1 MDRAC
6 FRRNCKLVSGR
17 AEVVSAGAEDLVLGV
32 VCVVRGGRGKVP
44 RIRGKMVHFPG
55 EERENGGRINISGGK
70 VPRIRGNLVHFP
82 GRTNQ
87 EWAFRIRISERSG
100 SPGAG
105 NFATG

>member
-1 MDRAC
+1 MDIAC
-6 FRRNCKLVSGR
+6 FRRSCEHVSGK
-17 AEVVSAGAEDLVLGV
+17 AASLVLGV
-32 VCVVRGGRGKVP
+32 VCVGGGKKRGGRGKVP

-55 EERENGGRINISGGK
+55 RT
-70 VPRIRGNLVHFP
+70 
-82 GRTNQ
+82 TNQ

>member
-1 MDRAC
+1 MDIAC
-6 FRRNCKLVSGR
+6 FRWSCELVSGR
-17 AEVVSAGAEDLVLGV
+17 AEVASTGAEDLVLGV
-32 VCVVRGGRGKVP
+32 VCVGGGEKKRGGRGKVP

-55 EERENGGRINISGGK
+55 RT
-70 VPRIRGNLVHFP
+70 
-82 GRTNQ
+82 TNQ

>member
-6 FRRNCKLVSGR
+6 FRKSREPVSG
-17 AEVVSAGAEDLVLGV
+17 GAEGLVLGV
-32 VCVVRGGRGKVP
+32 VCVFFFFGG
-44 RIRGKMVHFPG
+44 
-55 EERENGGRINISGGK
+55 GGK
-70 VPRIRGNLVHFP
+70 VPWIRGNLVHFP

-105 NFATG
+105 NFATS